1 VYRCE
6 ITHNSIS
13 LIPKIIH
20 YCWFGTKPI
29 PDDYQ
34 GYIAGWKKLMPGYEI
49 MLWNEANS
57 PMHLPYLQAALKYK
71 KWANLSNFVRI
82 YALYHH
88 GGIYMDTDMEVLQSL
103 ETFRKYGSF
112 LGLELGEKDTK
123 NIVVNNAIFGA
134 EKEHP
139 FIKKCMNFYLKHFDG
154 RDSALDSS
162 PYLVTRL
169 LKEAGM
175 QEYGRQN
182 VGGVELFPK
191 EYFYPYH
198 ITEKFHPN
206 CLTEDT
212 YTIHHWGYSWGK
224 KPFSY
229 RLEHYKKVTKDKL
242 YQVLPVHQK
251 GYLKHGKLMGDLLKG
266 GEVKAGP
273 FKGIK
278 IRVQRAYEA
287 NKLPLKLAGLFE
299 EELQA
304 ILYQLTNKD
313 YSTIYYNGAN
323 ADFYEKGLTKLFPK
337 ANIEVINKEGNNT
350 FNIKDLAENS
360 LLVSNSNLAK
370 KLAANINQLPAKTD
384 AVLVFDFHLPTQQ
397 KEKIA
402 NTLQDNYEMEV
413 VASNLNY
420 KYEQNAFLQ
429 NYSLKEIERHL
440 KKAVTD
446 VQEWIVLKQQ

>member
-1 VYRCE
+1 M
-6 ITHNSIS
+6 
-13 LIPKIIH
+13 IPKIIH

-34 GYIAGWKKLMPGYEI
+34 GYIAGWKKLMPDYEI
-49 MLWNEANS
+49 KLWNEANS

-103 ETFRKYGSF
+103 EPFRKYGSF
-112 LGLELGEKDTK
+112 LGLELGEENPND
-123 NIVVNNAIFGA
+123 IVVNNAIFGA

-139 FIKKCMNFYLKHFDG
+139 FIKKCMDFYLKYFDG

-169 LKEAGM
+169 LKEEGM
-175 QEYGRQN
+175 HEYGRQN
-182 VGGVELFPK
+182 VGGVALFPK

-198 ITEKFHPN
+198 ITEQFHPD
-206 CLTEDT
+206 CVKADT

-251 GYLKHGKLMGDLLKG
+251 GYLKDGKLMGDLLKG
-266 GEVKAGP
+266 GKVKAGP
-273 FKGIK
+273 FEGIR
-278 IRVQRAYEA
+278 IPVQRAYET
-287 NKLPLKLAGLFE
+287 NKLPIKLAGLFE

-313 YSTIYYNGAN
+313 YTTIFYNGAN

-337 ANIEVINKEGNNT
+337 AKIEVVAKADKAS
-350 FNIKDLAENS
+350 FNIKNLPANS

-370 KLAANINQLPAKTD
+370 KLATNIDALPAKID
-384 AVLVFDFHLPTQQ
+384 AVLAFNFHLPKAQ
-397 KEKIA
+397 KEEIA
-402 NTLQDNYEMEV
+402 RVTAGRYEMEAV
-413 VASNLNY
+413 PSNLNY

-429 NYSLKEIERHL
+429 DYSLKEIERHL
-440 KKAVTD
+440 KKEVTD
-446 VQEWIVLKQQ
+446 VHEWIVLKSNTVL